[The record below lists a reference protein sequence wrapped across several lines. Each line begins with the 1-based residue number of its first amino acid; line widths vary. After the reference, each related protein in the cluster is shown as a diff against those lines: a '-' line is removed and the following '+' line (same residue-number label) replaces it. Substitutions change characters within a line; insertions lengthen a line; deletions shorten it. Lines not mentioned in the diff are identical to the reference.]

1 MIHKKFLLLIAGLVW
16 LGAGINI
23 FRIGVTA
30 RVPVWNL
37 WMIVTSFTI
46 LLLFHFLVFRRMV
59 KKHTRRIHGYLESR
73 QPFYRFFNKQSYG
86 IMAFM
91 MTFGIGLRVSGI
103 VSDTFIAV
111 FYTGLGTSL
120 LLAGV
125 SFIYQF
131 ARYPHPALT
140 KGEISQ

>member
-111 FYTGLGTSL
+111 FYTGLGTAL
-120 LLAGV
+120 FLAGTG
-125 SFIYQF
+125 FIS
-131 ARYPHPALT
+131 RYIKVHSLGRRSAAA
-140 KGEISQ
+140 EM